1 MKNKNERPCPT
12 MARIA
17 GCDTMKNNTL
27 YVNIAFGSAPSHS
40 TCILKT
46 INNVRTIVCRAWGV
60 SVAR

>member
-1 MKNKNERPCPT
+1 